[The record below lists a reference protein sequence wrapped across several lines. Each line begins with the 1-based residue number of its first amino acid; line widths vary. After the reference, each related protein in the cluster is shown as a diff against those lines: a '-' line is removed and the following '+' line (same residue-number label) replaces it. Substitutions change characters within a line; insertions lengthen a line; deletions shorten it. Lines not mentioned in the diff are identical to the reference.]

1 MVTRKRSRELEDPAR
16 LLASRLRYHYR
27 CLREDATDP
36 DMTSVERLALVRDR
50 AKRIREIQ
58 RELERTTSA
67 DSIGQQSVGA
77 SRKPVVP
84 GGVDGAK

>member
-1 MVTRKRSRELEDPAR
+1 MVTRKRSREAEGPAS

-36 DMTSVERLALVRDR
+36 DLTSLERLALVQDR

-58 RELERTTSA
+58 RELDAVNRT
-67 DSIGQQSVGA
+67 DPMRDNGA
-77 SRKPVVP
+77 RIRQCR
-84 GGVDGAK
+84 